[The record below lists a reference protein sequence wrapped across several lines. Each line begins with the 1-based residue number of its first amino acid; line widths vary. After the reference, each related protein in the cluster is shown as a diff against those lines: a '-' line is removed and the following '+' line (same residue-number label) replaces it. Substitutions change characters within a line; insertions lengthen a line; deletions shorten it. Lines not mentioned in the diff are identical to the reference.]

1 MSVRETIILN
11 RTDLRYLLIDSLRL
25 YSDHVVFIGGN
36 NPYRFVS
43 NKKEFYVLIKNVH
56 ESGDGR
62 TNQDECRI
70 QVSKSVNF
78 NEALNSKKDV
88 VVLGYFADERVFTA
102 WNPFLIRERFNSR
115 DTISLYSRFS
125 KQRKLQAL
133 KLLFMKIQMAKLSS
147 AFSQNILAFIWR
159 ILSRCI
165 FCPRMSYEKS
175 HCVLM

>member
-1 MSVRETIILN
+1 MSDTGQQ
-11 RTDLRYLLIDSLRL
+11 
-25 YSDHVVFIGGN
+25 IG
-36 NPYRFVS
+36 
-43 NKKEFYVLIKNVH
+43 
-56 ESGDGR
+56 D
-62 TNQDECRI
+62 
-70 QVSKSVNF
+70 F

-102 WNPFLIRERFNSR
+102 WNPFLMRERFNSR

-125 KQRKLQAL
+125 NKGKPGL